1 MVKCNSYKKWKA
13 FCRQAA
19 KSRGVRIVFLKFL
32 KPQEV
37 HMLFLI
43 FLVCQIEMLFA
54 DGEWFNI
61 GFFTEYRLEEYI
73 KG

>member
-1 MVKCNSYKKWKA
+1 
-13 FCRQAA
+13 
-19 KSRGVRIVFLKFL
+19 
-32 KPQEV
+32 
-37 HMLFLI
+37 MLFLL